1 VYANDLIL
9 VTPTAGVS
17 QLGQR
22 NITYQI
28 SNLSDY
34 VTGVILVG
42 QWPALIACDAST
54 PVGQSAGVVKQYPV
68 LGASPL
74 IRCCAEQTFF
84 EQFADAG
91 VTTLADAL
99 ITGVRNYSIAT
110 LGGYNVAGLDSIA
123 EDVSKR
129 QALAWWVNGRNVAM
143 IDCAQVRF
151 NNVVADSLTKESI
164 FVLDEMYST
173 NGARLSSVA
182 GFYDDIDELILASQ
196 QAQCFYTPLYF
207 FFSRKK
213 NNTTAGHSLATAS
226 SLYTTTTINVST
238 LSADLLINVSKPGVV
253 VTNFNSGQPVRD
265 SDVQISLIAEIIQV
279 EIPLRDALAL
289 AAYTVAVRY
298 TTTLVYTNNLS
309 QITLDLKNAV
319 KNLAV
324 FARLECATQQFAYF
338 DFLGPAGVPPIAAV
352 TLRFNSVDRINGV
365 SLGLSVASQQLAG
378 FYNVKRVD
386 QNAIWFFS
394 FTSEN
399 LNPVSTGSNSFDTY
413 QTIQLK
419 VSFIDSVERFGY
431 QLFVVSEAYNLLR
444 YVDSTGGLV
453 YAVPN

>member
-1 VYANDLIL
+1 
-9 VTPTAGVS
+9 
-17 QLGQR
+17 
-22 NITYQI
+22 
-28 SNLSDY
+28 
-34 VTGVILVG
+34 
-42 QWPALIACDAST
+42 
-54 PVGQSAGVVKQYPV
+54 
-68 LGASPL
+68 
-74 IRCCAEQTFF
+74 
-84 EQFADAG
+84 
-91 VTTLADAL
+91 
-99 ITGVRNYSIAT
+99 
-110 LGGYNVAGLDSIA
+110 
-123 EDVSKR
+123 
-129 QALAWWVNGRNVAM
+129 M

-151 NNVVADSLTKESI
+151 NNVVADSLTKEAI

-173 NGARLSSVA
+173 NNAKVASVA

-213 NNTTAGHSLATAS
+213 NNTTAGYSLATAS

-238 LSADLLINVSKPGVV
+238 LSADLLLTVSKPGVV

-338 DFLGPAGVPPIAAV
+338 DFLGPAGIPPIAAI

-365 SLGLSVASQQLAG
+365 SLGLAVASQQLAG
-378 FYNVKRVD
+378 WYNVKRVD
-386 QNAIWFFS
+386 QNSVWFFS

-399 LNPVSTGSNSFDTY
+399 LNPASTGSNSFDTY

-444 YVDSTGGLV
+444 YVDSTGAMV
-453 YAVPN
+453 YANPN